1 MKAIVFLGAILF
13 LGPLCRAQMPIPPGV
28 RQADEAEAKADRDIP
43 PPVAGQRT
51 VNLAK
56 LRQDA
61 DELATLAS
69 SIPNEVNE
77 TTKGELP
84 KDLPGKLKKIEKL
97 AKRLR
102 SQLTR

>member
-1 MKAIVFLGAILF
+1 
-13 LGPLCRAQMPIPPGV
+13 
-28 RQADEAEAKADRDIP
+28 
-43 PPVAGQRT
+43 